1 MLKINRAIIF
11 PVLLIIVLAV
21 SFSYWEE
28 QQVIKALNENLPEG
42 VRIEKGLI
50 GNYKIINEI
59 NNYSFEAPSAWKEI
73 EEIKYLAERESLGYK
88 FSSINIK
95 GKTPEN
101 GVIAIVKFEKKPDIG
116 LATQASLFF
125 EAFELDGN
133 FTENK
138 IKDID
143 TVISKSNPG
152 LMGIDASFFQKNNYA
167 YLITCGSEDFIKEV
181 ILNGEW

>member
-1 MLKINRAIIF
+1 MLKTKQI
-11 PVLLIIVLAV
+11 IIVSVFLILF
-21 SFSYWEE
+21 SITGFSYRKE
-28 QQVIKALNENLPEG
+28 QQAIKTLNEDLLEG

-59 NNYSFEAPSAWKEI
+59 NDYIFEAPSIWKGI
-73 EEIKYLAERESLGYK
+73 EEIVYLIERESKGYK

-101 GVIAIVKFEKKPDIG
+101 GVIAIVKFESKPDID
-116 LATQASLFF
+116 LTTQATLFF
-125 EAFELDGN
+125 KAFDLNGD

-138 IKDID
+138 IGNINTIINKN
-143 TVISKSNPG
+143 NPG
-152 LMGIDASFFQKNNYA
+152 LMGIDAAYFQKDNYT

>member
-11 PVLLIIVLAV
+11 PTLLIFLLAIGYC
-21 SFSYWEE
+21 YWEE
-28 QQVIKALNENLPEG
+28 QQVIKTLNENLPVG

-50 GNYKIINEI
+50 GNYKIINEV
-59 NNYSFEAPSAWKEI
+59 NSYSFEAPGAWKEI
-73 EEIKYLAERESLGYK
+73 EEIKYLTERESLGYK
-88 FSSINIK
+88 FSSINVK

-101 GVIAIVKFEKKPDIG
+101 GVIAVIKFEKKPDID
-116 LATQASLFF
+116 LTTQANLFF
-125 EAFELDGN
+125 KAFELVGN

-138 IKDID
+138 IEGMD
-143 TVISKSNPG
+143 TVISKNNPG